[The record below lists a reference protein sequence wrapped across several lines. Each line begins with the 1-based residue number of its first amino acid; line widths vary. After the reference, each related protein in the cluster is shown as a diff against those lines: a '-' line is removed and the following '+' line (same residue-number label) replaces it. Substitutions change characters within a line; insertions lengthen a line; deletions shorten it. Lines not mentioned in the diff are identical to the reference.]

1 MIKQRK
7 CIIDKD
13 CNENELCSFND
24 KDFNHYC
31 VSNDKNNHYYGCL
44 NEKNNLDYI
53 ESNSSNDK
61 SNYNNCLEFTR
72 RQRTPQ
78 ELSYNFMV
86 FKPKREVFVDVTNI
100 NIYLKCDSEILA
112 VLPYNDYFTI
122 KCDDKQENC
131 ILTSKDILMNFIVQN
146 TKNCTKKIFLE
157 VDYECE
163 NEKLKKILN
172 IPINLND
179 NTPINIDLKCPIDQ
193 HNAKFKSNCSA
204 TFIEDTDTE
213 NQMVKSFIDKDRP
226 FIDCPNPLFK
236 IPRIVTDT
244 NIYKKAN
251 DDQKKGEVKKYDLEI
266 NSKLNDL
273 KKLKA
278 KKYVILKKIHNN
290 EDIDIES
297 AYQIIDKI
305 PIEKIVNNDQEYWKL
320 YENYDAAQ
328 YLYNDNN
335 TGKEVLTYWGKVYSK
350 EEATSISTENS
361 QSFFVW
367 YHNSYE
373 LDNFASKLYFIN
385 IYNVSSELFDKA
397 NWGKHDNVT
406 TGILK
411 FENFDGASSVAS
423 YTPDAH
429 EKDFAKMIT
438 TAWQNTVL
446 MQAQYEKL
454 LENILPGS
462 NYNVSQN
469 VITNLDNKI
478 TTYSQAIQMN
488 NYETKIND
496 NILIG
501 VGVTLGI
508 MLAVF
513 IAVLVYYNR
522 ITAGKIKLF
531 GGPPQ

>member
-1 MIKQRK
+1 
-7 CIIDKD
+7 
-13 CNENELCSFND
+13 
-24 KDFNHYC
+24 
-31 VSNDKNNHYYGCL
+31 
-44 NEKNNLDYI
+44 
-53 ESNSSNDK
+53 
-61 SNYNNCLEFTR
+61 
-72 RQRTPQ
+72 
-78 ELSYNFMV
+78 
-86 FKPKREVFVDVTNI
+86 
-100 NIYLKCDSEILA
+100 
-112 VLPYNDYFTI
+112 
-122 KCDDKQENC
+122 
-131 ILTSKDILMNFIVQN
+131 
-146 TKNCTKKIFLE
+146 LE
-157 VDYECE
+157 VDYQCE

-172 IPINLND
+172 IPIDLN
-179 NTPINIDLKCPIDQ
+179 NKSSISIDLKCPIDTT
-193 HNAKFKSNCSA
+193 NSKYKSNCSA

-213 NQMVKSFIDKDRP
+213 NQMVKSIVDKDRP

-236 IPRIVTDT
+236 IPRIVS
-244 NIYKKAN
+244 NSNVYKKAKTM
-251 DDQKKGEVKKYDLEI
+251 QKKEEVRKYDSEI
-266 NSKLNDL
+266 NSKLEDL

-290 EDIDIES
+290 EDIDFES
-297 AYQIIDKI
+297 AYKIINTIPIDK
-305 PIEKIVNNDQEYWKL
+305 VLNNDQEYWKL
-320 YENYDAAQ
+320 FENYDAAQ

-335 TGKEVLTYWGKVYSK
+335 TGTEVLTYWGQVYSK
-350 EEATSISTENS
+350 EEAISIATENG

-411 FENFDGASSVAS
+411 FENFDSSAVDHINPNSSANQEYVFS
-423 YTPDAH
+423 
-429 EKDFAKMIT
+429 EMVE

-446 MQAQYEKL
+446 MQQQYTEL
-454 LENILPGS
+454 LQNILPGS

-501 VGVTLGI
+501 VGVILGI

-513 IAVLVYYNR
+513 ISILVYYNR
-522 ITAGKIKLF
+522 KTAGKIKLF
-531 GGPPQ
+531 GPP